1 MSNIA
6 FIGDS
11 TSALGWMPLG
21 VDILSFNDPAD
32 LAAAMPEIAGA
43 GYAVIFITE
52 PLYDAV
58 EPDLAELVEAPTPA
72 VVPVPGAGEGTGAG
86 RRGIEKLIEAAV
98 GARLA
103 RGGAGG

>member
-21 VDILSFNDPAD
+21 VDILSLSDPAD
-32 LAAAMPEIAGA
+32 LMAAISEIAGA

-58 EPDLAELVEAPTPA
+58 APDLAELGEALTPA
-72 VVPVPGAGEGTGAG
+72 LVPVPGAGKGTGAG
-86 RRGIEKLIEAAV
+86 QRAIEQLIEAAV

-103 RGGAGG
+103 RVGAGG